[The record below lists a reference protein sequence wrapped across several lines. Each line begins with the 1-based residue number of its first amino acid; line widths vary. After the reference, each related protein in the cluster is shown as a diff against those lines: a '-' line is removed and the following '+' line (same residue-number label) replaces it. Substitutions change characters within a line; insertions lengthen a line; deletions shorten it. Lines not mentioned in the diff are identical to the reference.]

1 MSEEFVARRMAA
13 AVACLRLVR
22 QDGGEPACEGL
33 LDVAASALSVWVP
46 VYGGEPRARLPDELV
61 ARGKFANGA
70 TRLRFR
76 DGTPPI
82 ESLAIL
88 GCDLEAGIRRLERA
102 GVRFSDAMIE
112 PAPRRVPRVLPPTPE
127 R

>member
-1 MSEEFVARRMAA
+1 MSAEFIALRMAA
-13 AVACLRLVR
+13 SVAYLRLVQQEGR
-22 QDGGEPACEGL
+22 EPASEGL

-46 VYGGEPRARLPDELV
+46 VYGGEPRARLPEELV

-76 DGTPPI
+76 DGTPRI
-82 ESLAIL
+82 ENLAIL
-88 GCDLEAGIRRLERA
+88 SSDLEAAIRRLEHA

-112 PAPRRVPRVLPPTPE
+112 PAPRRVPRVLPRTS
-127 R
+127 

>member
-1 MSEEFVARRMAA
+1 MSEEFVALRMAA
-13 AVACLRLVR
+13 AVTCLRLAR
-22 QDGGEPACEGL
+22 QDGEGL

-46 VYGGEPRARLPDELV
+46 VYGGEPRA
-61 ARGKFANGA
+61 
-70 TRLRFR
+70 RLRFR